1 MPEIPRMRFFG
12 GPSDGLD
19 RPGPEDY
26 TTGRVALVRC
36 EPDPSQFAVYV
47 LRVSALEAEEQQ
59 IIYDYAGMLPVLAD

>member
-1 MPEIPRMRFFG
+1 MPEIPRIRFFG

-26 TTGRVALVRC
+26 TAGRVALVRC
-36 EPDPSQFAVYV
+36 ELDRSQFAVYF

-59 IIYDYAGMLPVLAD
+59 IIYDYAGILTFAAE